1 MKFKTKKS
9 NTLNCFGIL
18 HYITVIGIIAAIF
31 VSVFLVSCVNTKN
44 SGDDTTDSS
53 VESRPNESQSSGEE
67 SQQDTNDN
75 KTTNPVE
82 DDTSDRVN
90 TDPIVEPD
98 EDLKNALVI
107 SKVYGPGNNIDGALS
122 CGFIELYNN
131 SDKECLLDG
140 VSVFYGEG
148 KSFSRLDLDGYK
160 IGKHGYFLIK
170 CASCKG
176 YDEST
181 AVLKIDKYDLEWGIS
196 IDNKEFELAVGKR
209 RAELET
215 GGDFASNENI
225 FSFVRASVLPNVD
238 IYTVD
243 DVSKNKMIVRTELNS
258 TSGYHVLNL
267 LKVSSAELAKITP
280 KSSEGN
286 VNTKIESKFTEVVFS
301 KEGGV
306 FKKAFTLNLSAPDGY
321 KIYYTTDG
329 SDPRTNGVEYK
340 GGIRIN
346 DTDKM
351 PWGNVIKTAIRKI
364 SGSTPSSNRLFG
376 GTVIKACAK
385 KGSDVT
391 AVYTNTYFV
400 SERLAASG
408 VTLMSLSLDI
418 DDFLGDENGAYYTY
432 QYDLWATRPR
442 SRAFMEV
449 IGRDGE
455 KKGGS
460 YIEFAV
466 SGNGSSGHPMKSL
479 RLYYKKPLDLND
491 PATNSLE
498 YDLFDGWAENVN
510 GQTITSFK
518 RILIRN
524 SGNDF
529 ATTYL
534 RDAFCQ
540 RMAKDLNVDSMASQ
554 PSLVFVNGEFW
565 GMYNCRERY
574 SPEYFNQRYGVLEEN
589 VAIVENESPLKYG
602 SADFSWNNDYVSSA
616 GDPAQATEFNNLVA
630 YIKSHNLS
638 DNEAYKYVSDRIDVD
653 SFIDYWIVSTYFC
666 NMDWPGNNIKVW
678 RNTNESDPSGMDTKW
693 RFVLLDLDHCLAY
706 ANCNNYTT
714 YMFDRINNSTRCGSV
729 MYGFM
734 QNEEFKKKFATRA
747 YELVTEYFAPEYS
760 TEILNQMADD
770 LDPIIDYQFERYA
783 SGGSRGY
790 WNSQLLVM
798 RDFLANRP
806 SNYLSQIYSYTGYSE
821 EELSHNSNKRVN
833 VNYNENRLTLK
844 VNGSVISSGS
854 TVTFPSDGGEAEVEA
869 LAKDGYIIT
878 NISYTDKNG
887 KVTNVEGNKA
897 KFKITASGSI
907 TVYVKSTSQSE
918 AKTNSMITAGMA
930 SVFYLDSNGD
940 LYAWGQNS
948 GGALGI
954 GNIQSI
960 VTVPTYVMGD
970 VAKVATSHGFDAA
983 EANSF
988 VTAVLTLD
996 GKLYTVGSNSSSQLG
1011 RTGNTTELL
1020 PINFSGKIV
1029 DVAVGYDHLLILD
1042 DKGGLWGVGNNSHG
1056 QLGNSGY
1063 GSNVSTFQKIAD
1075 DVVKVSAGRR
1085 NSYYVDKSGNLC
1097 ALGDNR
1103 WNKVH
1108 EGSTEDIIRPYRV
1121 CTDVAN
1127 VYGGEHQMLVLKNDG
1142 TLYYLGWRRFDNFQQ
1157 TDSQPDCPNGVL
1169 YEVCK
1174 NVVDAGIQDLHIV
1187 ALTKDGSVYGYGYN
1201 SYSQITAGGSMVVG
1215 SAKKIT
1221 DRAVDVAA
1229 GSGFTTIMKE
1239 DGSIVTLGR
1248 NDLGQAGN
1256 GKTSSTVNMAMAQI
1270 N

>member
-1 MKFKTKKS
+1 MKIKKIKFNS
-9 NTLNCFGIL
+9 LNHDGKLRFITMISVLIVMLIL
-18 HYITVIGIIAAIF
+18 IQ
-31 VSVFLVSCVNTKN
+31 LVSCVRPRGSEDGTTADSMENTTSESK
-44 SGDDTTDSS
+44 SDTETDTDD
-53 VESRPNESQSSGEE
+53 NI
-67 SQQDTNDN
+67 
-75 KTTNPVE
+75 TTNPGE
-82 DDTSDRVN
+82 TDTSGGENNNPV
-90 TDPIVEPD
+90 VEPD
-98 EDLKNALVI
+98 EELKNSLII
-107 SKVYGPGNNIDGALS
+107 SKVYGPGNNIDGVMS

-131 SDKECLLDG
+131 SDKEYSLDG

-160 IGKHGYFLIK
+160 IDKHGYFLIK

-176 YDEST
+176 YDESIS
-181 AVLKIDKYDLEWGIS
+181 VLKIDKYDLEWGIV
-196 IDNKEFELAVGKR
+196 IDNKEFDLAIGKR
-209 RAELET
+209 RTEIVAGEDLET
-215 GGDFASNENI
+215 NENI
-225 FSFVRASVLPNVD
+225 FSFVRASLVPNVN

-243 DVSKNKMIVRTELNS
+243 DLSKNKMIVRTELNN
-258 TSGYHVLNL
+258 TSGYHVVNL
-267 LKVSSAELAKITP
+267 TKISSAELNKITP

-286 VNTKIESKFTEVVFS
+286 VNTKVESKFTEVLFS

-306 FKKAFTLNLSAPDGY
+306 FKKGFTLSLSAPDGY
-321 KIYYTTDG
+321 TIYYTTDG
-329 SDPRTNGVEYK
+329 SDPRTNGIKYTS
-340 GGIRIN
+340 GISIN
-346 DTDKM
+346 NTDKVR
-351 PWGNVIKTAIRKI
+351 WGNVIKTAISKI
-364 SGSTPSSNRLFG
+364 GGSTPSSDRLFG

-408 VTLMSLSLDI
+408 VTLMSMSLDI
-418 DDFLGDENGAYYTY
+418 DDFLGNENGAYYTY

-442 SRAFMEV
+442 SRAFLEV

-498 YDLFDGWAENVN
+498 YDLFDGWAENTN
-510 GQTITSFK
+510 GQTVTSFK

-540 RMAKDLNVDSMASQ
+540 RMAKDLNVDSMAWQ
-554 PSLVFVNGEFW
+554 PTLVFVNGEFW

-638 DNEAYKYVSDRIDVD
+638 DAETYKYVSDRIDVD

-678 RNTNESDPSGMDTKW
+678 RNTNASDPSGMDTKW

-706 ANCNNYTT
+706 ANCNNYAT

-747 YELVTEYFAPEYS
+747 YELVNEYFAPEYS
-760 TEILNQMADD
+760 TEILNQMVSDI
-770 LDPIIDYQFERYA
+770 DPIIDYQFERYA
-783 SGGSRGY
+783 SGGNRSH
-790 WNSQLLVM
+790 WNSQISVM
-798 RDFLANRP
+798 KDFLENRP
-806 SNYLSQIYSYTGYSE
+806 AHYLSQIYSYTGYSE
-821 EELSHNSNKRVN
+821 EQLSHNSNKKVN
-833 VNYNENRLTLK
+833 VNYNENRMTLK

-854 TVTFPSDGGEAEVEA
+854 NITFSPAGGEAEVEA
-869 LAKDGYIIT
+869 FAKDGYIIT
-878 NISYTDKNG
+878 SISYTDKNG
-887 KVTNVEGNKA
+887 NVTKVEGNKA
-897 KFKITASGSI
+897 NFKITASGSI
-907 TVYVKSTSQSE
+907 TVYVKSTSQAE
-918 AKTNSMITAGMA
+918 DKAKSMITAGMA
-930 SVFYLDSNGD
+930 SVFYLESNGD

-954 GNIQSI
+954 GNTQGI

-970 VAKVATSHGFDAA
+970 VAKVATSRGFDAA

-988 VTAVLTLD
+988 VTAVLTLS
-996 GKLYTVGSNSSSQLG
+996 GELYTVGSNSSSQLG
-1011 RTGNTTELL
+1011 RTGSTTSLL
-1020 PINFSGKIV
+1020 RVNFSGKIV

-1042 DKGGLWGVGNNSHG
+1042 DKGSLWGVGNNSRG
-1056 QLGNSGY
+1056 QLGVNNY
-1063 GSNVSTFQKIAD
+1063 GANVSSFQKIAD
-1075 DVVKVSAGRR
+1075 NVGKIAAGRR
-1085 NSYYVDKSGNLC
+1085 NSFYVDKNGNMY

-1108 EGSTEDIIRPYRV
+1108 EGSTADMVSPYHV
-1121 CTDVAN
+1121 CSDVAN
-1127 VYGGEHQMLVLKNDG
+1127 IYGGEHQMLILKKDG
-1142 TLYYLGWRRFDNFQQ
+1142 TLYYLGWRRFDTFEQ
-1157 TDSQPDCPNGVL
+1157 TESQPGCPNGVL

-1174 NVVDAGIQDLHIV
+1174 NVVDAEVQDLHIV

-1201 SYSQITAGGSMVVG
+1201 NYSQIGMGNSSVLG
-1215 SAKKIT
+1215 SAKKIA
-1221 DRAVDVAA
+1221 DGAVDVAA

-1239 DGSIVTLGR
+1239 DGSIVTIGR

-1256 GKTSSTVNMAMAQI
+1256 GKTSPTVNMAVAQV